1 MGRPAI
7 GWRTLGSVDRMR
19 FPCPAA
25 NITIFINN
33 NYMSLSKPLQTIK
46 ITAICCLVLL
56 FTACSTV
63 RFAYN
68 QGDALIRWWIDDHIG
83 LTAEQEVLTREL
95 LEQQFWWH
103 RTEQLV
109 DVSKTLEQLHLQLNR
124 PLSTQEVSQFS
135 EDLKKYI
142 YAIAKKATPDAAKIF
157 VTLQNNQIEKMQKRM
172 QKGNE
177 KFTKEWLPPDLE
189 KQNKVRADKVINR
202 VEWLFGSVNQEQ
214 EEKIRQHIKNNPLDM
229 NMVYQ
234 ERLRR
239 QNDLIKIVRT
249 IQQNKLNQQQA
260 EELLMVYMK
269 NFEYGTSKEQQD
281 FGKKRAAIGVELS
294 SFITHTMNDDQRK
307 YASERVETWASDV
320 QELVKESSVL
330 AARRSAVPNR

>member
-1 MGRPAI
+1 
-7 GWRTLGSVDRMR
+7 
-19 FPCPAA
+19 
-25 NITIFINN
+25 
-33 NYMSLSKPLQTIK
+33 MSLSKPLQTIK

-56 FTACSTV
+56 ITACSTV

-68 QGDALIRWWIDDHIG
+68 QGDTLIRWWIDDHIG

-103 RTEQLV
+103 RTEQLAE
-109 DVSKTLEQLHLQLNR
+109 VSKTLEQLRRQLHR

-135 EDLKKYI
+135 DDLKKFI
-142 YAIAKKATPDAAKIF
+142 YTIAKKSTPDAAKIF

-177 KFTKEWLPPDLE
+177 KFAKEWLPPSVE
-189 KQNKVRADKVINR
+189 KQNKVRADKVIDR
-202 VEWLFGSVNQEQ
+202 VEWLFGTINKEQ

-239 QNDLIKIVRT
+239 QNDLIKIVKT
-249 IQQNKLNQQQA
+249 IHQNKLNQQQA
-260 EELLMVYMK
+260 EELLTIYMK

-281 FGKKRAAIGVELS
+281 FGKKRAAIGIQLS
-294 SFITHTMNDDQRK
+294 SFITHTMNDEQRK
-307 YASERVETWASDV
+307 YASGRVETWALDV
-320 QELVKESSVL
+320 QELVKESAVL
-330 AARRSAVPNR
+330 AAKRSALPNR

>member
-1 MGRPAI
+1 
-7 GWRTLGSVDRMR
+7 
-19 FPCPAA
+19 
-25 NITIFINN
+25 
-33 NYMSLSKPLQTIK
+33 MSLSKPFQTIK

-56 FTACSTV
+56 ITACSTV

-68 QGDALIRWWIDDHIG
+68 QGDTLIRWWVDDHIG
-83 LTAEQEVLTREL
+83 LTAEQEFLTREL

-103 RTEQLV
+103 RTEQLA
-109 DVSKTLEQLHLQLNR
+109 DVSKTLEQLRLQLNR

-135 EDLKKYI
+135 DDLKKYI

-177 KFTKEWLPPDLE
+177 KFAKEWLAPNIE
-189 KQNKVRADKVINR
+189 KQNKVRADKVIDR
-202 VEWLFGSVNQEQ
+202 VEWLFGNINKEQ

-239 QNDLIKIVRT
+239 QNDLIKIVKS
-249 IQQNKLNQQQA
+249 INQNKLNQQQA
-260 EELLMVYMK
+260 EDLLTVYMK

-281 FGKKRAAIGVELS
+281 FGKKRAAIGVQLS
-294 SFITHTMNDDQRK
+294 SFITQIMSNDQRK
-307 YASERVETWASDV
+307 YASGRVETWALDV
-320 QELVKESSVL
+320 QELVKESAVL
-330 AARRSAVPNR
+330 AAKRSALPNR